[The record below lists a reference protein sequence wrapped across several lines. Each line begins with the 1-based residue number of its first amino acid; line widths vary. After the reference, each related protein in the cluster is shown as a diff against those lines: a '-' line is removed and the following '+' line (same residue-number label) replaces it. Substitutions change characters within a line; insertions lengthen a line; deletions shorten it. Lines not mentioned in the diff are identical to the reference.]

1 MINPLEQVV
10 LDVTSAYR
18 AGAQLKPLAYRRAPC
33 DSLVKPAD
41 YEAHLERCE
50 ACREGWSVFD
60 RPESEERKL
69 DAAQHDQC
77 RGGKFVG

>member
-1 MINPLEQVV
+1 M
-10 LDVTSAYR
+10 S
-18 AGAQLKPLAYRRAPC
+18 YRRAAC
-33 DSLVKPAD
+33 GSLVKPGD
-41 YEAHLERCE
+41 YETHLEDCE

-69 DAAQHDQC
+69 DDPRHAQC